1 MYTCLGN
8 ILEIS
13 KIFLLN
19 FRQNCYSTISFR
31 GSLNSPCYSR
41 FLVKL
46 GPQDL
51 KSLPN
56 FWFFNAAEIYLT
68 MPDLIKHDDNNDII
82 IIIIIIIIILII
94 MAEAGNNYSNHWW
107 ID

>member
-1 MYTCLGN
+1 M
-8 ILEIS
+8 
-13 KIFLLN
+13 
-19 FRQNCYSTISFR
+19 
-31 GSLNSPCYSR
+31 NSPCYSR

-82 IIIIIIIIILII
+82 IIIIIIIILII